1 MNILGVTENLRWSRG
16 LVDQKTIFSAFDFS
30 EMGFRGF

>member
-1 MNILGVTENLRWSRG
+1 MFLELLKTFGGSRG